1 MSWLSLRVILGGWRG
16 LIWAGIWGLFTTDS
30 WGPVSTLSTMGDRAT
45 WGVTLGGGTENSARA
60 SPPPLA
66 PVLTDIPGPG
76 TTPAEVFIASGFGG
90 SSGPFSGEAGPGGGL
105 WGSGSRRPWGVQL
118 LPWPPAGSIPAF
130 ANGGPLAP
138 EPLQRKPRLMPA
150 RYRPLSSPR

>member
-1 MSWLSLRVILGGWRG
+1 MWKVGCGPLNLEPDLLPGPLGILAESERNLGWVGGPDLGWGVGPLYYRELGSSLNSVHNGGQ
-16 LIWAGIWGLFTTDS
+16 
-30 WGPVSTLSTMGDRAT
+30 GDL
-45 WGVTLGGGTENSARA
+45 GVTLGGGTENSARA

-118 LPWPPAGSIPAF
+118 LPWPPAGSIPAC

-138 EPLQRKPRLMPA
+138 
-150 RYRPLSSPR
+150 